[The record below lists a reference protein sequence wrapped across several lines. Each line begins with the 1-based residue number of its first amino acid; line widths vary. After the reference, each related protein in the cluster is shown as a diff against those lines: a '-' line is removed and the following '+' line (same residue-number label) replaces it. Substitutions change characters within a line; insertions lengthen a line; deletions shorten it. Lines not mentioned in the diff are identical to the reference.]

1 MTPLTRSA
9 SLTHFSEIARA
20 CGLDPQALVH
30 EAGLPPRCLLDADL
44 KVASDTVIHL
54 LELAAQ
60 RAREPAFGL
69 RMGESRRLSN
79 LGPLALTVRDQ
90 PTLRHALAAIIR
102 HIPRHNQAVQVS
114 LAPQGAREV
123 IRLELHSAARATRQ
137 ATELALA
144 VTFRTVALF
153 MGSDWQPHRVCMR
166 HSAPPDRQV
175 HRRVFGPRIEFGQD
189 FNGIVCQSV
198 DLDRPNPSADPVMAR
213 YARELLE
220 AQALGQGR
228 FADQVG
234 QLILLLMPL
243 GQCQAKAVAR
253 HLGCDRRTITRRLA
267 EEGLGFHALVNQH
280 RVQLVQQQLIEGARS
295 LAEISALLGFAEPS
309 AFSRW
314 YRQQFGQSARAQLAQ
329 LQSARGL

>member
-9 SLTHFSEIARA
+9 SLTHFSVIART
-20 CGLDPQALVH
+20 CGLDPEALVR
-30 EAGLPPRCLLDADL
+30 EVGLPPRCLQDADL
-44 KVASDTVIHL
+44 KVASDTVIRL

-60 RAREPAFGL
+60 RAGEPAFGL

-79 LGPLALTVRDQ
+79 LGPLAFTVRDQ
-90 PTLRHALAAIIR
+90 PTLRHALSAIIE
-102 HIPRHNQAVQVS
+102 HVPRHNQAVQVS

-123 IRLELHSAARATRQ
+123 IRLELHSTSRATRQ

-153 MGSDWQPHRVCMR
+153 MGSDWQPHRVSMR

-189 FNGIVCQSV
+189 FNGIVCESA

-213 YARELLE
+213 YARELLDAE
-220 AQALGQGR
+220 KPGQGR

-243 GQCQAKAVAR
+243 GQCHAKAVAR

-267 EEGLGFHALVNQH
+267 EEGLGFHALVNRH
-280 RVQLVQQQLIEGARS
+280 RVQLVQQQLVDGSRS
-295 LAEISALLGFAEPS
+295 LADVSALLGFAEPS

-314 YRQQFGQSARAQLAQ
+314 YRQQFGQSAREYLAR
-329 LQSARGL
+329 LRR